1 MVDELLSDNEREEA
15 LREFWRDNWRWILGG
30 IVLGIA
36 LLFGWRYFQ
45 DYRVQRGEH
54 AAQLYTEALNALN
67 SSRDVAKAE
76 EVLKKLET
84 DFGSTAYTQQAQLL
98 LAKAHTEAGELA
110 KAEPLLRAV
119 AENSKDKELADIAQ
133 LRLARLL
140 VQQGKHD
147 DAIKLLQPLTSGGFS
162 AQAHEIRGDALVAK
176 GDTQGARAEYAA
188 ALAVTDA
195 ALDRALV
202 ELKLQDAGGTA
213 AAAANSQGQP

>member
-45 DYRVQRGEH
+45 DYRVQRAEH
-54 AAQLYTEALNALN
+54 AAQLYSEALSAIN
-67 SSRDVAKAE
+67 SSRDVGKAE
-76 EVLKKLET
+76 AALKKLEA

-98 LAKAHTEAGELA
+98 LARAYVEADELA

-119 AENSKDKELADIAQ
+119 ADKSKDKELAEIAQ

-147 DAIKLLQPLTSGGFS
+147 DAVKLLQPLTSGGFG

-176 GDTQGARAEYAA
+176 GDVQGARAEYAA

-195 ALDRALV
+195 TLDRALV

-213 AAAANSQGQP
+213 AAADKQGQP